1 MVIAP
6 QNFKVLHREL
16 IHITN
21 QKSSRAARDLT
32 RKSELGGYWIV
43 YFSGKH
49 LYLRVKGKSG
59 KATDLRGVLCCRIK
73 SESSLRIIRAVGDA
87 GGGRDDGQVRCLK

>member
-43 YFSGKH
+43 SIFQEN
-49 LYLRVKGKSG
+49 
-59 KATDLRGVLCCRIK
+59 IF
-73 SESSLRIIRAVGDA
+73 I
-87 GGGRDDGQVRCLK
+87 

>member
-1 MVIAP
+1 LTFFFTVYGYCPPKFQSSA
-6 QNFKVLHREL
+6 EL

-43 YFSGKH
+43 SIFQEN
-49 LYLRVKGKSG
+49 
-59 KATDLRGVLCCRIK
+59 IF
-73 SESSLRIIRAVGDA
+73 I
-87 GGGRDDGQVRCLK
+87 